1 MDVCS
6 EVLFGHI
13 SMTMLEIRRGDVCFV
28 DLRGAVGSEKQGS
41 RPCVVVQNDGGNL
54 GGSPLTIIAPLTD
67 SEHQGKRYRQQVFV
81 SADSLGEGAKDSLIE
96 CGHLR
101 EIDREARIDENRGV
115 WCHLAD
121 DVMAQVDEALRAS
134 LSL

>member
-1 MDVCS
+1 M
-6 EVLFGHI
+6 I
-13 SMTMLEIRRGDVCFV
+13 
-28 DLRGAVGSEKQGS
+28 
-41 RPCVVVQNDGGNL
+41 VQNDGGNR

-67 SEHQGKRYRQQVFV
+67 SEHQGKRYAQQVLIP
-81 SADSLGEGAKDSLIE
+81 ADKLGEGAKDSLVE

-101 EIDREARIDENRGV
+101 EIDREARIDEERGI

-121 DVMAQVDEALRAS
+121 DVMAQVDAALRAS